1 MLLRC
6 LKAEIQKCRR
16 SPVWLAFLVLPIIP
30 SVLGTGNYLAN
41 LEVLENGW
49 YSLWSQHA
57 LFSSTFFLPALLG
70 VFCAWQW
77 RLEHWDHNWNSF
89 LTAPVPVG
97 YLYGAKLILA
107 AGISLLAQVCI
118 GALFLLSGKIAGIS
132 APVPPELPQWLLF
145 GALGGIS
152 VCAVQLFFSLV
163 IRAFAPP
170 VTIGLIGGILGLL
183 VTAQGLGYAFPYS
196 LLCLGMR
203 ANNPQMKL
211 QMLPFFFSTLI
222 YTAVFAILAVGYLRR
237 WDAAAE

>member
-1 MLLRC
+1 MFVRSQVNLGCWDIPAGASLYWGAVS
-6 LKAEIQKCRR
+6 AERK
-16 SPVWLAFLVLPIIP
+16 
-30 SVLGTGNYLAN
+30 
-41 LEVLENGW
+41 NGGDIC
-49 YSLWSQHA
+49 S
-57 LFSSTFFLPALLG
+57 G
-70 VFCAWQW
+70 
-77 RLEHWDHNWNSF
+77 
-89 LTAPVPVG
+89 
-97 YLYGAKLILA
+97 A
-107 AGISLLAQVCI
+107 AGIAAVA
-118 GALFLLSGKIAGIS
+118 AL
-132 APVPPELPQWLLF
+132 W
-145 GALGGIS
+145 ALGGIS

-222 YTAVFAILAVGYLRR
+222 YTAVFAILAVGYIRR